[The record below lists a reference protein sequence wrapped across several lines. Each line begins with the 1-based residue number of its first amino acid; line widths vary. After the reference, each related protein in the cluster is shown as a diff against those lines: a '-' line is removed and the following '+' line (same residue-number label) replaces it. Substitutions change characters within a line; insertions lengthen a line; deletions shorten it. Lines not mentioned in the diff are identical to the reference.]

1 MKTSIK
7 KSAAYAAALSLEA
20 ARAWLM
26 KHDPAGAPIWTTET
40 SVDVL
45 RDNVAQN
52 LREYGFKEIG
62 PPEAYEP
69 KPS

>member
-1 MKTSIK
+1 MKTSMK

-20 ARAWLM
+20 ARAWLRE
-26 KHDPAGAPIWTTET
+26 HDPAGAPIWTTET

-52 LREYGFKEIG
+52 LREYGFRGIK

-69 KPS
+69 EAS

>member
-1 MKTSIK
+1 MKTSIE

-26 KHDPAGAPIWTTET
+26 EHDPAGAPIWTTET
-40 SVDVL
+40 SVQVL

-52 LREYGFKEIG
+52 LREYGFKGIR
-62 PPEAYEP
+62 PPETYEP
-69 KPS
+69 QAS